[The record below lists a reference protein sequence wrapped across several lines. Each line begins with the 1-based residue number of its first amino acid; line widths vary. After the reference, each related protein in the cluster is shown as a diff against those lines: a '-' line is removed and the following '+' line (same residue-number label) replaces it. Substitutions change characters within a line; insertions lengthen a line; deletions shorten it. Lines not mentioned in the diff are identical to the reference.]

1 MVIHYKLFEFAAFAA
16 VSGNSLDTDKEVL
29 LNLKSFLEEQNRVN
43 RGRYTEW
50 NERSSNPCEWY
61 GILCSNGE
69 ARIIGI
75 DLSDSNISGEMFNNF
90 SALTHLQHL
99 DLSTNTL
106 NGVILDDLKR
116 CHNLVYLNLSHNI
129 LGGELMLTGLT
140 DLEKLDLSTNRFHGE
155 VKFSFPAIC
164 HKLVV
169 ANLSM
174 NNFWGSID
182 YFDGCWNLQYLDLS
196 SNNFSGNIWTGFA
209 TLIEFS
215 VAENCFTGSVPASC
229 FMENC
234 TVQILDLSENKFLS
248 EVPGEISICK
258 NLCWILENRIRNF
271 S

>member
-1 MVIHYKLFEFAAFAA
+1 FAA

-75 DLSDSNISGEMFNNF
+75 DLSDSNISGE
-90 SALTHLQHL
+90 
-99 DLSTNTL
+99 
-106 NGVILDDLKR
+106 I

-140 DLEKLDLSTNRFHGE
+140 GLEKLDLSTNRFHGE
-155 VKFSFPAIC
+155 
-164 HKLVV
+164 
-169 ANLSM
+169 
-174 NNFWGSID
+174 
-182 YFDGCWNLQYLDLS
+182 YLDLS

-215 VAENCFTGSVPASC
+215 VAENYFTGSVPASC

-234 TVQILDLSENKFLS
+234 TVQILDLSENKFQS
-248 EVPGEISICK
+248 EVPGEISNCK

>member
-75 DLSDSNISGEMFNNF
+75 DLSDSNISGE
-90 SALTHLQHL
+90 
-99 DLSTNTL
+99 
-106 NGVILDDLKR
+106 I

-140 DLEKLDLSTNRFHGE
+140 GLEKLDLSTNRFHGE

-215 VAENCFTGSVPASC
+215 VAENYFTGSVPASC

-234 TVQILDLSENKFLS
+234 TVQILDLSENKFQS
-248 EVPGEISICK
+248 EVPGEISNCK

>member
-99 DLSTNTL
+99 DLSKNTL
-106 NGVILDDLKR
+106 NGVILDDLNR
-116 CHNLVYLNLSHNI
+116 CHNLVYLKLSHNI

-140 DLEKLDLSTNRFHGE
+140 SLEKLDLSTNRFHGE

-196 SNNFSGNIWTGFA
+196 SNNFSGNIWTG
-209 TLIEFS
+209 L
-215 VAENCFTGSVPASC
+215 
-229 FMENC
+229 
-234 TVQILDLSENKFLS
+234 Q
-248 EVPGEISICK
+248 
-258 NLCWILENRIRNF
+258 R
-271 S
+271 